1 MAGFGTVAMDPAAA
15 LARQQRL
22 LLAGKYGDYGD
33 DEAVVDLSDT
43 QFALARRQMTN
54 ARATQQD
61 RRCVCVP
68 RACLAP
74 CRWSV
79 NQAWTWYVC

>member
-61 RRCVCVP
+61 RRCVCVCVCTAPVRP
-68 RACLAP
+68 R
-74 CRWSV
+74 V
-79 NQAWTWYVC
+79 VGV